1 MSISFDDVVHVSRLA
16 RLDFKENEFE
26 EITEQLGSILNYI
39 SSLNELDTKD
49 VLPTSHVLSIK
60 NVFRED
66 IVNSVANTA
75 VIFDTNMEHRGVP
88 STQDRRLVLNINYF
102 EK

>member
-66 IVNSVANTA
+66 IVNEPNVNE
-75 VIFDTNMEHRGVP
+75 IE
-88 STQDRRLVLNINYF
+88 
-102 EK
+102 

>member
-16 RLDFKENEFE
+16 RIDFKENEFE

-66 IVNSVANTA
+66 IVNEPNVNEIEKMAPEFKNGC
-75 VIFDTNMEHRGVP
+75 FLVP
-88 STQDRRLVLNINYF
+88 KVLD
-102 EK
+102 

>member
-16 RLDFKENEFE
+16 RFDFKENVFE

-66 IVNSVANTA
+66 IVNEPNVNEIEKMAPEFKNGC
-75 VIFDTNMEHRGVP
+75 FLVP
-88 STQDRRLVLNINYF
+88 KVLD
-102 EK
+102 

>member
-66 IVNSVANTA
+66 IVNDPNVNEIEKMAPEFKNGC
-75 VIFDTNMEHRGVP
+75 FLVP
-88 STQDRRLVLNINYF
+88 KVLD
-102 EK
+102 

>member
-39 SSLNELDTKD
+39 SSLYELDTKD

-66 IVNSVANTA
+66 IVNEPNVNEIEKMAPEFKNGC
-75 VIFDTNMEHRGVP
+75 FLVP
-88 STQDRRLVLNINYF
+88 KVLD
-102 EK
+102 

>member
-1 MSISFDDVVHVSRLA
+1 M
-16 RLDFKENEFE
+16 K
-26 EITEQLGSILNYI
+26 NYI

-66 IVNSVANTA
+66 IVNEPNVNEIEKMAPEFKNGC
-75 VIFDTNMEHRGVP
+75 FLVP
-88 STQDRRLVLNINYF
+88 KVLD
-102 EK
+102 

>member
-66 IVNSVANTA
+66 IVNEPNVNEIEKMAPEFKNGS
-75 VIFDTNMEHRGVP
+75 FLVP
-88 STQDRRLVLNINYF
+88 KVLD
-102 EK
+102 

>member
-66 IVNSVANTA
+66 IVNEPNVNEIEKMAPEFKNGC
-75 VIFDTNMEHRGVP
+75 FLVP
-88 STQDRRLVLNINYF
+88 KVLDY
-102 EK
+102 KKY

>member
-26 EITEQLGSILNYI
+26 EITEQFGSILNYI

-49 VLPTSHVLSIK
+49 VLATSHVLSIK

-66 IVNSVANTA
+66 IVNEPNVNEIEKMAPEFKNGC
-75 VIFDTNMEHRGVP
+75 FLVP
-88 STQDRRLVLNINYF
+88 KVLD
-102 EK
+102 